1 MRLKKEEFDKILQ
14 ELFGESPVRY
24 DTLCDVL
31 WRELLPTVRGWC
43 AVDTALQ
50 GRNCEEDIIQDT
62 VKKVI
67 KYCITGFFLRKGR
80 TEPNT
85 DKDAFC
91 RWVYV
96 VARNV
101 KKDYSNSARE
111 RIIVD
116 YNELEEKIGDDV
128 GESHETEELSRIFDI
143 VFSLDMG
150 IHKLL
155 AWLAV
160 SVTIL
165 GETDKRKVATEM
177 VVDRFARKTLD
188 EIWEYHLKE
197 LRRYPSL
204 APTEKEITD
213 VRDALNARDELGIRL
228 GEREFY
234 TFFMTKGGKYS
245 VSDWLHKINQL
256 IKRRFRW

>member
-1 MRLKKEEFDKILQ
+1 MRFEREELDIILH
-14 ELFGESPVRY
+14 EIFAEEPARF
-24 DTLCDVL
+24 DTLCVVI
-31 WRELLPTVRGWC
+31 WRELLPTVRAWC

-50 GRNCEEDIIQDT
+50 GRNCEDDIVQDT
-62 VKKVI
+62 IAKVI
-67 KYCITGFFLRKGR
+67 KYCVTGFFLRNGR

-85 DKDAFC
+85 DIDEFC
-91 RWVYV
+91 RWVYT

-101 KKDYSNSARE
+101 KRDYSNASRE

-116 YNELEEKIGDDV
+116 YNELEEKIGDEI
-128 GESHETEELSRIFDI
+128 GESHESEELASVFDI
-143 VFSLDMG
+143 VFSIDMG
-150 IHKLL
+150 VHKLL

-177 VVDRFARKTLD
+177 VVDRFARKTLY
-188 EIWEYHLKE
+188 EMWEYLLIQ
-197 LRRYPSL
+197 LRHYPSL
-204 APTEKEITD
+204 MPTENEIAT
-213 VRDALNARDELGIRL
+213 VRIALDERDELGIRL

-234 TFFMTKGGKYS
+234 TFFMAKGGKYS

-256 IKRRFRW
+256 IKRRYQW